1 MGAPKDDQQGWKQ
14 SIRPALI
21 ISLIMGVVAG
31 VVVTVASTGGTE
43 NGLRY
48 QFGLIAFL
56 IAFVVGL
63 VVISLLMMAV
73 KENPDEMGRGSGVN
87 RSSELSD
94 EELKRTEQR
103 ERNKRQGH

>member
-1 MGAPKDDQQGWKQ
+1 VGAPKEDKQGWKQ

-21 ISLIMGVVAG
+21 LSLIFGVVAG
-31 VVVTVASTGGTE
+31 VVVTIAVTGGTDH
-43 NGLRY
+43 GIRF
-48 QFGLIAFL
+48 QAGLIAFL

-73 KENPDEMGRGSGVN
+73 KENPNELGRGSGVN

-94 EELKRTEQR
+94 EELNAAEKR
-103 ERNKRQGH
+103 ERQQRRGH